1 MVAGA
6 ALIGAG
12 IAVTSLVL
20 LPAAPLLVA
29 ALGWGVAGL
38 GMGLAYSMLALL
50 MLESAPPG
58 EEGTSS
64 AALQLMFTLGTAF
77 GAGVGGAVVALADA
91 GTLALPSALG
101 IVNAMMLVVA
111 AAAVLVA
118 LRVPARPHASVI
130 ASGLEPVAV
139 PLEHP

>member
-1 MVAGA
+1 
-6 ALIGAG
+6 
-12 IAVTSLVL
+12 
-20 LPAAPLLVA
+20 VA

-58 EEGTSS
+58 EEGISS

-77 GAGVGGAVVALADA
+77 GAGVGGAVIALADA
-91 GTLALPSALG
+91 GTLELAGALG

-111 AAAVLVA
+111 VAAVLVA
-118 LRVPARPHASVI
+118 LRVPPRPSP
-130 ASGLEPVAV
+130 PVAASDLVGATV